1 MTSFDDIKDLLP
13 DLINADLSGT
23 DLSEADLIN
32 ADLSGADLSEADLR
46 KANLSWADLSD
57 ANLSGADLTGAI
69 LTGADL
75 SGANLREAD
84 LSKANLTWADLTRA
98 ILCEAVID
106 GAMVHPTY
114 IGGPGHILYALT
126 DDEHLQIQAMRKGV
140 NKGIPTE
147 QLGDVKAVVEALE
160 LTLATAAH
168 FERQA
173 SKGTGGRRGG
183 PVFEKARA
191 ALAPFRKD

>member
-1 MTSFDDIKDLLP
+1 MTFEDIKDKLP
-13 DLINADLSGT
+13 DLNGA
-23 DLSEADLIN
+23 DLSEANLRG
-32 ADLSGADLSEADLR
+32 ADLSGADLSEADLSE
-46 KANLSWADLSD
+46 AILSWTDLR
-57 ANLSGADLTGAI
+57 G
-69 LTGADL
+69 
-75 SGANLREAD
+75 AD
-84 LSKANLTWADLTRA
+84 LSKADLTWADLTRA

-126 DDEHLQIQAMRKGV
+126 DDEHLQIQAMHKGV

-191 ALAPFRKD
+191 ALSSFFIRSIYLVF